1 MTVKR
6 RTQKKRKTTNELE
19 KVLSEKNPSV
29 KDILEKLQ
37 ALHNEL
43 SNIEQGSD
51 EKDKFLS
58 VKNSLLSPTL
68 MMNRYKAIKIYT
80 ACCLADIFRIFAPE
94 APFNTNEIMDV
105 FEFFYK
111 QLSNLTVLNGPHFKQ
126 YFYLLESL
134 ANVKCLCLISQLKDT
149 DDLVN
154 NFTKT
159 IFQTIQPEQSKNI
172 HVCLLDILEQVIEEA
187 EHLPT
192 ECINII
198 LDNYKQNENI
208 AARTL
213 AVNLCCNQ
221 PEKLQRYVCQYINS
235 VILSTQVKE
244 NINEFIEAHNLIL
257 LMFNLSPEVLLS
269 VIPQLQEELTLE
281 NVVVRETATDILGK
295 MFCDT
300 NSSLAKMY
308 PQVWEAWLERSKDK
322 KSSIRIKVINY
333 IYDILENHREL
344 ASDINNI
351 IKERSI
357 DPDEKVRVETM
368 KVISKLTP
376 KTAQYISES
385 LFKDCIGERCRDKK
399 HIVRLEAAKSLC
411 RIYDMHYNVIFQE
424 KVTDEGTSLFEKFGW
439 IPNTIL
445 KLIYTDDKD
454 ILVMVEQLLMEYL
467 IPEQLNNTVRVDRII
482 NIVSSLDERGYLGF
496 ISLLNRQKTWS
507 TFIEKFLKLCETYNG
522 GIMDN
527 ISEID
532 PVKEQLNQI
541 NQSLSNHFPDPK
553 KTYEKIRTFI
563 NLNDRRSYELIRNTY
578 NPKLSYEKILNS
590 YKEILKRPVLAPLVE
605 ELKILLH
612 KVSLLIINKDVTS
625 PLIKRIK
632 EPLIYWRNKLY
643 LSEWT
648 KGFSNIGEQ
657 ASQKLITYIT
667 ENMPVLYEDNIKL
680 LSNLKDN
687 DLVTNTLEALAQIV
701 KLNPNKL
708 PKDDKDIT
716 QQLYTISVNGTP
728 EQAKHSTYLL
738 TYVDNKDEILKKLIK
753 NLSDEISVDSVNIVT
768 RLTSLSVLAKYANA
782 LFEENDNG
790 TKLVSFIIKDVL
802 LKNKNSTFDED
813 QDDWVEYTNVD
824 DECKIKCTG
833 LKLMLKR
840 IVAAKDTPELAYTL
854 AQPFIKLCRRLITNE
869 GEIVPTNNTSIIQ
882 RYHLRLKAGQCLLS
896 LAKHPVFETMIT
908 MNDYL
913 SLTLII
919 QDPCAEIRESFS
931 KKLLFLIYNRKI
943 HIRYLPI
950 LFLVAHEPEK
960 DLRDT
965 IKNSII
971 RLTKSLKKNKSTVA
985 LMETLFLHFVHIL
998 AHHSDINNY
1007 FNDMITLEQ
1016 KFEILNIFSK
1026 YLEFYGDIV
1035 ISRENISFIFYL
1047 AAQIKIYRDI
1057 YSKTSREIYLISDLA
1072 QYIIRE
1078 KYVSADWALLTYPGT
1093 FDKFPKSLYS
1103 KLAADEGEKNVSQLY
1118 IPSEYIEKEKNEKEK
1133 NLAHSRKRT
1142 GSHKRSKSKAS
1153 SVNEDVDDMETS
1165 KKSSVSSRGRRSR
1178 TVSKSE
1184 EIVEEEED
1192 EEEDNENE
1200 EKSNE
1205 KEDKTD
1211 TTESDTKEEE
1221 KERNTDDADNAETDN
1236 DVDNKN
1242 KSSTVSAMDEDED
1255 ATTENLSIKE
1265 DDISTEEVSA
1275 PTSPTST
1282 TKTKKRKR
1290 KENLS
1295 SPAISTRITRSKSR
1309 KL

>member
-1 MTVKR
+1 M
-6 RTQKKRKTTNELE
+6 
-19 KVLSEKNPSV
+19 
-29 KDILEKLQ
+29 
-37 ALHNEL
+37 H
-43 SNIEQGSD
+43 
-51 EKDKFLS
+51 
-58 VKNSLLSPTL
+58 
-68 MMNRYKAIKIYT
+68 RYKAIKIYT
-80 ACCLADIFRIFAPE
+80 ACCLADVFRIFAPE
-94 APFNTNEIMDV
+94 APFNNNEIMDI

-111 QLSNLTVLNGPHFKQ
+111 QLANLTVINGPHFKQ

-159 IFQTIQPEQSKNI
+159 IFETIQPEQSKNI
-172 HVCLLDILEQVIEEA
+172 HVCLLDILEQIIEEA

-192 ECINII
+192 ECINTI

-221 PEKLQRYVCQYINS
+221 PEKLQRYVCQYINN

-281 NVVVRETATDILGK
+281 NEVVRETATDILGK

-333 IYDILENHREL
+333 IHDILENHREL
-344 ASDINNI
+344 ANDINNI
-351 IKERSI
+351 IRERAI

-376 KTAQYISES
+376 KTAQYISENI
-385 LFKDCIGERCRDKK
+385 FKECIGERCRDKK
-399 HIVRLEAAKSLC
+399 HIVRLEASKSLC
-411 RIYDMHYNVIFQE
+411 RIYDMHYNVIFQDRITE
-424 KVTDEGTSLFEKFGW
+424 EGTQLFEKFGW

-454 ILVMVEQLLMEYL
+454 ILIMIEQLIMDYL

-482 NIVSSLDERGYLGF
+482 NIVSSLDERGFLGF
-496 ISLLNRQKTWS
+496 VSLLNRQKTWS
-507 TFIEKFLKLCETYNG
+507 VFIEKFLKLCETYNG
-522 GIMDN
+522 GIMDDV
-527 ISEID
+527 SEMST
-532 PVKEQLNQI
+532 VKEQLNQI

-553 KTYEKIRTFI
+553 KTYERIRTFI

-590 YKEILKRPVLAPLVE
+590 YKELLKRPVLVPVIE
-605 ELKILLH
+605 ELKIILN
-612 KVSLLIINKDVTS
+612 KISLLIINKDVTS
-625 PLIKRIK
+625 PLIRRIK

-643 LSEWT
+643 ISEWT
-648 KGFSNIGEQ
+648 KGLPNIGDQ

-680 LSNLKDN
+680 LSNLEDS

-701 KLNPNKL
+701 KLQPEKL
-708 PKDDKDIT
+708 PKDNKDIIDK
-716 QQLYTISVNGTP
+716 LYSISVNGTP

-738 TYVDNKDEILKKLIK
+738 TFMDNKDEILRKLIK
-753 NLSDEISVDSVNIVT
+753 ELSDNISVDSPNIIT

-790 TKLVSFIIKDVL
+790 TKIVSFIIKEVL
-802 LKNKNSTFDED
+802 LKNKEEPAYDED
-813 QDDWVEYTNVD
+813 QDEWIEYDNLD
-824 DECKIKCTG
+824 DETKVKCTS

-840 IVAAKDTPELAYTL
+840 IIAAKDTPDLAYTL

-882 RYHLRLKAGQCLLS
+882 KYHLRLKAGLSLLS
-896 LAKHPVFETMIT
+896 LAKYPVFETIIT

-913 SLTLII
+913 SLTLVI
-919 QDPCAEIRESFS
+919 QDPCAEIRECFA

-950 LFLVAHEPEK
+950 LFLIAHEPEK

-965 IKNSII
+965 IKNSLI

-998 AHHSDINNY
+998 AHHSDINNF
-1007 FNDMITLEQ
+1007 FNDSITLEQ

-1047 AAQIKIYRDI
+1047 AAQIKTYRDI

-1103 KLAADEGEKNVSQLY
+1103 RLVPDEGEKNLSKLY
-1118 IPSEYIEKEKNEKEK
+1118 IPSEYIEKKKSENTKKEASTRTRKRTNSHRRVRSKASSMNENDSDDMESSSKRSTRSKRSRTNSKSEMEVAEDDIINEEEEEEEKEKKVGEKGKEVKKQTKLEKVNKSNENENKVNNKENEKEK
-1133 NLAHSRKRT
+1133 EDSEEDSEFENKSLEELLKERKN
-1142 GSHKRSKSKAS
+1142 KNK
-1153 SVNEDVDDMETS
+1153 NS
-1165 KKSSVSSRGRRSR
+1165 KKEEE
-1178 TVSKSE
+1178 SKE
-1184 EIVEEEED
+1184 ESNKENKEENKEETKSMEEED
-1192 EEEDNENE
+1192 TTEPLSLKENE
-1200 EKSNE
+1200 LS
-1205 KEDKTD
+1205 
-1211 TTESDTKEEE
+1211 
-1221 KERNTDDADNAETDN
+1221 
-1236 DVDNKN
+1236 
-1242 KSSTVSAMDEDED
+1242 
-1255 ATTENLSIKE
+1255 TEN
-1265 DDISTEEVSA
+1265 VSA
-1275 PTSPTST
+1275 PTSPASRTRS
-1282 TKTKKRKR
+1282 KKRKR
-1290 KENLS
+1290 KEELS
-1295 SPAISTRITRSKSR
+1295 SPSSSRITRSKSR

>member
-6 RTQKKRKTTNELE
+6 KSQRRKKTTNEIE
-19 KVLSEKNPSV
+19 KVLAEKNPSV

-43 SNIEQGSD
+43 SVIEQGSD
-51 EKDKFLS
+51 EKDKYLS

-68 MMNRYKAIKIYT
+68 MMHRYKAIKIYT

-94 APFNTNEIMDV
+94 APFNNNEIMDI

-111 QLSNLTVLNGPHFKQ
+111 QLANLTVLNGPHFKQ

-149 DDLVN
+149 DDLIN

-172 HVCLLDILEQVIEEA
+172 HVCLLDILEQIIEEA
-187 EHLPT
+187 EHLPQD
-192 ECINII
+192 CINTI

-281 NVVVRETATDILGK
+281 NEVVRETATDILGK

-333 IYDILENHREL
+333 IHDILENHREL
-344 ASDINNI
+344 AVDINNI
-351 IKERSI
+351 IRERAI
-357 DPDEKVRVETM
+357 DPDEKVRLETM
-368 KVISKLTP
+368 KVISQLTP

-385 LFKDCIGERCRDKK
+385 LFKECIGERCRDKK
-399 HIVRLEAAKSLC
+399 HSVRQEASKSLC

-424 KVTDEGTSLFEKFGW
+424 RITDEGTSLFEKFGW

-454 ILVMVEQLLMEYL
+454 ILIMVEQLIIDYL
-467 IPEQLNNTVRVDRII
+467 IPQQLNNTIRVDRII
-482 NIVSSLDERGYLGF
+482 NIVSSLDERAYLGF

-507 TFIEKFLKLCETYNG
+507 LFIEKFLKLCETYNG
-522 GIMDN
+522 GIMDD
-527 ISEID
+527 ISEMSSI
-532 PVKEQLNQI
+532 KEQLNQI
-541 NQSLSNHFPDPK
+541 NQSLSNHFPDSK
-553 KTYEKIRTFI
+553 KAYDKIRTFI
-563 NLNDRRSYELIRNTY
+563 NLNDRRSYELLRNTY

-590 YKEILKRPVLAPLVE
+590 YKEILKRPVLVPVVD
-605 ELKILLH
+605 ELKIILN
-612 KVSLLIINKDVTS
+612 KISLLIINKDVTS
-625 PLIKRIK
+625 PLIRRIK
-632 EPLIYWRNKLY
+632 EPLIYWRNKVY
-643 LSEWT
+643 ITEWT
-648 KGFSNIGEQ
+648 KGFPNIGEQ

-701 KLNPNKL
+701 KLNPDKL
-708 PKDDKDIT
+708 PKDDKEIIDR
-716 QQLYTISVNGTP
+716 LYTISVNGTP
-728 EQAKHSTYLL
+728 EQAKHSSYLL
-738 TYVDNKDEILKKLIK
+738 TYVNNKDEILKKLIK
-753 NLSDEISVDSVNIVT
+753 ELSDGISVDSPNIVT
-768 RLTSLSVLAKYANA
+768 RLTSLSVLAKYANT
-782 LFEENDNG
+782 LFEENENG

-802 LKNKNSTFDED
+802 LKNKEESTYDED
-813 QDDWVEYTNVD
+813 QDEWIEYDKMD
-824 DECKIKCTG
+824 DECKTKCIS
-833 LKLMLKR
+833 LKLMQKR
-840 IVAAKDTPELAYTL
+840 IIASKDTPELAYTL

-869 GEIVPTNNTSIIQ
+869 GEIVPAKNTSLIQ
-882 RYHLRLKAGQCLLS
+882 KYHLRLKAGLCLLS
-896 LAKHPVFETMIT
+896 LAKYPVFETIIT

-913 SLTLII
+913 SLTLVI
-919 QDPCAEIRESFS
+919 QDPCAEIREIFA

-960 DLRDT
+960 ELRDT
-965 IKNSII
+965 IKNSLI
-971 RLTKSLKKNKSTVA
+971 RLTKSLKKNKNTVA

-1007 FNDMITLEQ
+1007 FNDSIDLKQ

-1035 ISRENISFIFYL
+1035 ISRENISFVFYL
-1047 AAQIKIYRDI
+1047 AAEIKTYRDI

-1072 QYIIRE
+1072 QYIIRD

-1093 FDKFPKSLYS
+1093 FEKFPKSLYS
-1103 KLAADEGEKNVSQLY
+1103 RLPADEGEKNLSKLY
-1118 IPSEYIEKEKNEKEK
+1118 IPNEYIEKKKSEKEK
-1133 NLAHSRKRT
+1133 ASSNSRKRT
-1142 GSHKRSKSKAS
+1142 NSTNSHRRARSKAS
-1153 SVNEDVDDMETS
+1153 SINEDNDDMEVS
-1165 KKSSVSSRGRRSR
+1165 RHSRKSTGSRGKRSR
-1178 TVSKSE
+1178 TVSKSAD
-1184 EIVEEEED
+1184 IIEED
-1192 EEEDNENE
+1192 EEE
-1200 EKSNE
+1200 E
-1205 KEDKTD
+1205 KEEEEEEEEVVEKAKEKVAKVKKD
-1211 TTESDTKEEE
+1211 ESKSSSANEGEEEEEEEEE
-1221 KERNTDDADNAETDN
+1221 KEKSDKIAKDDDTMN
-1236 DVDNKN
+1236 
-1242 KSSTVSAMDEDED
+1242 EDT
-1255 ATTENLSIKE
+1255 TTEDLSLKE
-1265 DDISTEEVSA
+1265 NDLSNEEVSA
-1275 PTSPTST
+1275 PSSP
-1282 TKTKKRKR
+1282 KEQPKNKKRKR
-1290 KENLS
+1290 QEDLN
-1295 SPAISTRITRSKSR
+1295 SPDRKSVV
-1309 KL
+1309 

>member
-1 MTVKR
+1 
-6 RTQKKRKTTNELE
+6 
-19 KVLSEKNPSV
+19 
-29 KDILEKLQ
+29 
-37 ALHNEL
+37 
-43 SNIEQGSD
+43 
-51 EKDKFLS
+51 
-58 VKNSLLSPTL
+58 
-68 MMNRYKAIKIYT
+68 MMHRYKAIKIYT

-94 APFNTNEIMDV
+94 APFNTNEIMDI

-111 QLSNLTVLNGPHFKQ
+111 QLANLTILNGPHFKQ

-134 ANVKCLCLISQLKDT
+134 ANVKCLCLISQLKDV

-172 HVCLLDILEQVIEEA
+172 HVCLLDILEQIIEEA
-187 EHLPT
+187 DHLPT

-333 IYDILENHREL
+333 IHDILENHREL
-344 ASDINNI
+344 ANDINNI

-368 KVISKLTP
+368 KVISRLTP

-399 HIVRLEAAKSLC
+399 HIVRLEASKSLC

-424 KVTDEGTSLFEKFGW
+424 KVTEEGTSLFEKFGW

-467 IPEQLNNTVRVDRII
+467 IPEQLNNTVRVDRIV

-496 ISLLNRQKTWS
+496 VSLLNRQKTWS
-507 TFIEKFLKLCETYNG
+507 IFIEKFLKLCETYNG
-522 GIMDN
+522 GIMDDM
-527 ISEID
+527 SEMNS
-532 PVKEQLNQI
+532 VKEQLNQI
-541 NQSLSNHFPDPK
+541 SQSLSNHFPDPK
-553 KTYEKIRTFI
+553 KAYEKMHTFI

-590 YKEILKRPVLAPLVE
+590 YKELLKRPVLAPLTE
-605 ELKILLH
+605 ELNILLN
-612 KVSLLIINKDVTS
+612 KISLLIINKDVTS
-625 PLIKRIK
+625 PLIRRIK

-643 LSEWT
+643 ISEWT
-648 KGFSNIGEQ
+648 KGFPNIGEQ

-680 LSNLKDN
+680 LSNLKDS

-701 KLNPNKL
+701 KLNPDKL
-708 PKDDKDIT
+708 PKDDKEIIE
-716 QQLYTISVNGTP
+716 QLYNISVNGTP

-738 TYVDNKDEILKKLIK
+738 TYMNNKDEILKKLIK
-753 NLSDEISVDSVNIVT
+753 ELSDNISVDSVNIVT
-768 RLTSLSVLAKYANA
+768 RLTSLSVLAKYANT

-790 TKLVSFIIKDVL
+790 TKLVSFIIKEVL
-802 LKNKNSTFDED
+802 LKNRESTFDED
-813 QDDWVEYTNVD
+813 QDDWIEYSNVD
-824 DECKIKCTG
+824 DECKTKCTS

-840 IVAAKDTPELAYTL
+840 IVAAKNTPELAYTL

-882 RYHLRLKAGQCLLS
+882 RYHLRLKAGLCLLS
-896 LAKHPVFETMIT
+896 LAKHPVFETIIT

-919 QDPCAEIRESFS
+919 QDPCAEIREIFS

-943 HIRYLPI
+943 HIRYLPV

-965 IKNSII
+965 VKNSLI
-971 RLTKSLKKNKSTVA
+971 RLTKSLKKNKNTVA

-1007 FNDMITLEQ
+1007 FNESITLQQ

-1047 AAQIKIYRDI
+1047 AAQIKTYRDI

-1103 KLAADEGEKNVSQLY
+1103 RLAADEGEKNLSKLY
-1118 IPSEYIEKEKNEKEK
+1118 IPNEYIEKKKSEKEK
-1133 NLAHSRKRT
+1133 AAVHTRKRT
-1142 GSHKRSKSKAS
+1142 GSHRRSRSKAS
-1153 SVNEDVDDMETS
+1153 SVNEDTDDMETS
-1165 KKSSVSSRGRRSR
+1165 KRSTTSSRGGRRSR

-1184 EIVEEEED
+1184 EIIEEEEEEEED
-1192 EEEDNENE
+1192 DNDNE
-1200 EKSNE
+1200 
-1205 KEDKTD
+1205 
-1211 TTESDTKEEE
+1211 EEE
-1221 KERNTDDADNAETDN
+1221 KEKKATSDSDSKEKDKKNEKAEDESS
-1236 DVDNKN
+1236 
-1242 KSSTVSAMDEDED
+1242 KSNMDEDPTGED
-1255 ATTENLSIKE
+1255 LSIKE
-1265 DDISTEEVSA
+1265 NDISSEEVSA
-1275 PTSPTST
+1275 PASPAPS
-1282 TKTKKRKR
+1282 KSKKRKR
-1290 KENLS
+1290 KEDLS
-1295 SPAISTRITRSKSR
+1295 SPVSTRITRSKSR
-1309 KL
+1309 KI